1 MQTERFHLRSGSCAA
16 AIFTIL
22 GIAGLVGCSVREN
35 YKTLSFFFDGVPDPN
50 APTNIIRAG
59 NSSDSSDSLAGT
71 KMFRHKPYAE
81 QKCTQCHTADKKQLI
96 MLKEDLCVKCHED
109 KTHQYAVMHAPVA
122 AGQCMWCHEP
132 HESDQPR
139 LLKTTAPDLCLQ
151 CHDLELLPSSNP
163 AHRSDMANC
172 LSCHL
177 GHGGIKGSMLRA
189 DNPLVLAVPLAAL
202 PSTQPAADED
212 PLHPRGGGP

>member
-1 MQTERFHLRSGSCAA
+1 MPTGRLHLRSGSCAA

-22 GIAGLVGCSVREN
+22 AIAAMVGCSVREN

-50 APTNIIRAG
+50 APVNIQRVG
-59 NSSDSSDSLAGT
+59 NSSDSSNPLAGA
-71 KMFRHKPYAE
+71 KMYLHKPYAE
-81 QKCTQCHTADKKQLI
+81 QRCTECHTPDKKQLI

-189 DNPLVLAVPLAAL
+189 DNPQVQAVPLAAL
-202 PSTQPAADED
+202 PTTKPADDETAR
-212 PLHPRGGGP
+212 PPGGEP